1 MNALTLIG
9 YWRST
14 TEPEWPDPRDFVD
27 DGWDHAERD
36 IVASYLEAGGS
47 VPWDWMGWSQCRF
60 CGRKNGQSELTD
72 GTYLWPEGLSHYVR
86 EHGVRLPARVVNHI
100 LERAQITPDQ
110 VNHAWWKT
118 VAPDWRT

>member
-14 TEPEWPDPRDFVD
+14 EEPEWPDPRNFVD
-27 DGWDHAERD
+27 NAWDDTERD
-36 IVASYLEAGGS
+36 IVASYLETES
-47 VPWDWMGWSQCRF
+47 VPWVQMVYSECRF
-60 CGRKNGQSELTD
+60 CGRENGYAELTG

-86 EHGVRLPARVVNHI
+86 EHGVRLPARIVNHI
-100 LERAQITPDQ
+100 LEREAQITPDQ
-110 VNHAWWKT
+110 VKSAWWEA